1 MTGEQLA
8 QLWHDEHCVNSRTTD
23 TSAISSCWC
32 CCMTCD
38 PDWGGINPYFEIGS
52 QEMRAEVSI

>member
-8 QLWHDEHCVNSRTTD
+8 QLWHDEHCDRDDARNVSE
-23 TSAISSCWC
+23 CWC
-32 CCMTCD
+32 CCTTCD

-52 QEMRAEVSI
+52 QEMRAEVSR